1 MKRRVFIET
10 GAVAGAAGAAAFG
23 AEGPPGKERVKEVTY
38 SPIVYFDTPG
48 PSNTD
53 DVIEIVRERLRKG
66 DIRTVLVASTSG
78 KTARKLKNALVKE
91 KVKMVCVTEHAGFKS
106 GDENLFDEGV
116 RTELNAV
123 GIPVVQASHVLSG
136 VGRSISQKFGGTTP
150 VEVIAHTLRLLGQ
163 GIKVAVE
170 ISIMAADA
178 GVIATTDDVIAVAG
192 TGSGS
197 DSAIVIR
204 PCHMNT
210 FFNLAIREILAKP
223 HL

>member
-1 MKRRVFIET
+1 MKRRMFIGT
-10 GAVAGAAGAAAFG
+10 GAFAGTAGAAAIG
-23 AEGPPGKERVKEVTY
+23 AEDSRGKGMVREMTG
-38 SPIVYFDTPG
+38 SPIVYFESPG

-53 DVIEIVRERLRKG
+53 DVIEAVRERLRKG
-66 DIRTVLVASTSG
+66 DIRTVVVASTSG
-78 KTARKLKNALVKE
+78 RTARRFKNALAKD

-106 GDENLFDEGV
+106 GDENLFDEGI
-116 RTELNAV
+116 RAELNAA

-170 ISIMAADA
+170 ISVMAADG
-178 GVIATTDDVIAVAG
+178 GVIPTTNDVISVAG

-204 PCHMNT
+204 PAHMNT

-223 HL
+223 RL